1 MVAAL
6 TNAHINTQRLDSNC
20 PFLSVVETAG
30 LCHVN
35 ERGGSEIEIN
45 NPLFLQPQIRF
56 GVWLGVYGCQFGV
69 SKDGRLKTDSEP
81 ILSQLPARKSRKTE
95 GKGVDRT

>member
-69 SKDGRLKTDSEP
+69 SKTAG
-81 ILSQLPARKSRKTE
+81 
-95 GKGVDRT
+95 

>member
-1 MVAAL
+1 MVAAHKD
-6 TNAHINTQRLDSNC
+6 AHTHTHSHTHRLDSNC

-35 ERGGSEIEIN
+35 ERGGSEIEIS

-56 GVWLGVYGCQFGV
+56 GVWLGVYGCWVWV
-69 SKDGRLKTDSEP
+69 SMDDRSKT
-81 ILSQLPARKSRKTE
+81 Q
-95 GKGVDRT
+95 